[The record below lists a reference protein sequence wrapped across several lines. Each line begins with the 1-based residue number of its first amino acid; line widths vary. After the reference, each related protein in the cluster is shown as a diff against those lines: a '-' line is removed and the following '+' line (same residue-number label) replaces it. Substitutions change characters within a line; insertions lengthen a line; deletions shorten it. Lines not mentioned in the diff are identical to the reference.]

1 MKFLILLS
9 LVLTSGIF
17 LVPTQKNIE
26 GTWILDTDGKK
37 CEVTVIRLQMREG
50 FFAGTLDIPEQ
61 QVFDKPVSVKMDNDS
76 VKIIFDERGTCY
88 VKVALEDSVL
98 AGTSVVSD
106 EATPV
111 TFYRSA
117 NAK

>member
-9 LVLTSGIF
+9 LVLTGGIL
-17 LVPTQKNIE
+17 LVPKQKKIE
-26 GTWILDTDGKK
+26 GTWILDTEGKK
-37 CEVTVIRLQMREG
+37 CEATVIRIQMREG

-76 VKIIFDERGTCY
+76 VKIVFDERGSCY
-88 VKVALEDSVL
+88 LDVALDDSVL
-98 AGTSVVSD
+98 VGTSMVSGK
-106 EATPV
+106 ATAV
-111 TFYRSA
+111 RFYRSA